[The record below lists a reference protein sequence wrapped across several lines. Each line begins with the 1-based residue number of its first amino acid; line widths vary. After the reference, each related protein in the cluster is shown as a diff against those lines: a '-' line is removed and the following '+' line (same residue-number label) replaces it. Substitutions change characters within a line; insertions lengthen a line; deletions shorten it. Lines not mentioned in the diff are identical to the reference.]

1 MRITGPEKNWTTKR
15 EKIKPSGFSA
25 WTKEPTGASYMVTAM
40 FEVMNKML
48 ATVKDNLDWFTQMLM
63 GKWAFVVWLE
73 KLQCSKYVIVW
84 TAISIS

>member
-48 ATVKDNLDWFTQMLM
+48 ATVTDNLD
-63 GKWAFVVWLE
+63 
-73 KLQCSKYVIVW
+73 
-84 TAISIS
+84 